1 MKVYLINL
9 KRHPDRLKRMM
20 DILSQYAFLDIEIF
34 SGTDGEF
41 LNPLILN
48 LNNIQI
54 LENWID
60 PYTHRTITKGEVGC
74 AISHYRIWTMILK
87 QSLTSGGA
95 INEALILEDD
105 VEMTSEFVNWVNI
118 YYEEL
123 RNNASDYEL
132 VYLSRKK
139 FGDDLGRVS
148 KHIVRPCFSYWA
160 NAYLLT
166 SKGAEKLIRGDFQRN
181 IIPVDE
187 YLPIQ
192 YLSNDLKAY
201 AFDPNLIK
209 PVNNTFL
216 ESSTEKSL
224 SFYSE
229 NPEVFKHPMKM
240 KDGSQGIIDFRIITV
255 ATDVDNDGY
264 KRFLDSIRVYNLP
277 LVTLGLGTKWEGGD
291 MNRGSGGGYK
301 INLLRDHLLNA
312 NYPPTTIILFT
323 DSYDVILNAPA
334 KIILEKF
341 FSSFCSIIFSTEKNC
356 YPDPSL
362 ALRYPQIDYPY
373 KFLNSGGF
381 MGTIKRILELI
392 GKDSINN
399 TDDDQLYLTNKYLN
413 RQHDMIYDVKLDCRC
428 NIFQTLQDADNDV
441 VIDKSRSRLQNIIS
455 GEYPI
460 IIHGNGPKGKLLLN
474 NISNYLP
481 NKWRDAYG
489 YIDRTLPLESN
500 ISIYYAQLP
509 SPYQTKDFEK
519 LEREFLESD
528 KTHMWVYI
536 GINKVSEEI
545 LLKMAKRDK
554 RVISN
559 SDGNLAQ
566 VNDLGN
572 RKGVWNINEI
582 DLPYLVDK
590 KLIQKNEIH
599 LNANLFK
606 NCREKGVFMF
616 VDNMS

>member
-1 MKVYLINL
+1 MKVYVINL
-9 KRHPDRLKRMM
+9 KRHPDRLKRML
-20 DILSQYAFLDIEIF
+20 DILSPYSFLDIEIF

-48 LNNIQI
+48 LNDIKI

-74 AISHYRIWTMILK
+74 AISHYRIWVAILK
-87 QSLTSGGA
+87 KSLISGGA

-105 VEMTSEFVNWVNI
+105 VEMTGEFANWLDI

-139 FGDDLGRVS
+139 FGDDLERVS
-148 KHIVRPCFSYWA
+148 KNIVRPCFSYWA

-166 SKGAEKLIRGDFQRN
+166 SSGAEKLIRGDFQKN

-192 YLSNDLKAY
+192 YLSNNLKAY

-224 SFYSE
+224 PFYSE
-229 NPEVFKHPMKM
+229 IPQVFKHPMKM

-255 ATDVDNDGY
+255 ATDVNNDGY

-291 MNRGSGGGYK
+291 MNKGSGGGYK
-301 INLLRDHLLNA
+301 INLLREHLLNA

-323 DSYDVILNAPA
+323 DSYDVIFNAPA

-341 FSSFCSIIFSTEKNC
+341 FNNFCSIIFSAEKNC

-362 ALRYPQIDYPY
+362 TPRYSQIDYPY

-381 MGTIKRILELI
+381 MGTIKRLLELI
-392 GKDSINN
+392 GKDPINN
-399 TDDDQLYLTNKYLN
+399 TDDDQLYLTHKYLN
-413 RQHDMIYDVKLDCRC
+413 RKHDMIYDVKLDYRC
-428 NIFQTLQDADNDV
+428 NIFQTLQDADNDI
-441 VIDKSRSRLQNIIS
+441 VIDKSRSILHNIIS

-460 IIHGNGPKGKLLLN
+460 VIHGNGPNGKLLLN

-489 YIDRTLPLESN
+489 YIDRTLPLEGN
-500 ISIYYAQLP
+500 ISIYYAKLP
-509 SPYQTKDFEK
+509 NPYQSKDFERV
-519 LEREFLESD
+519 EIEFLESD
-528 KTHMWVYI
+528 KTHMWVYE

-559 SDGNLAQ
+559 SESNLVK

-572 RKGVWNINEI
+572 RMGIWNINEI

-590 KLIQKNEIH
+590 RLIKDIDVH
-599 LNANLFK
+599 LNVNLSK

-616 VDNMS
+616 VDNIS